1 MPVEQIAGETVYCT
15 ASLSRLQ
22 SAMELVNSHHP
33 RRAILRCKAKMQL
46 LQAADDNCFDW
57 PEVTDALLNQLA
69 ATLFESTHYQALY
82 QGCQSKQQ
90 AGLVDQQ
97 LVAELVSTYQH
108 LLERQ
113 QDPVVQSLN
122 ARLARL

>member
-1 MPVEQIAGETVYCT
+1 
-15 ASLSRLQ
+15 
-22 SAMELVNSHHP
+22 MELVNSHHP

-57 PEVTDALLNQLA
+57 SAANHALLNSLA

-90 AGLVDQQ
+90 ASLIDQQ
-97 LVAELVSTYQH
+97 LVAELVSTYQQ
-108 LLERQ
+108 LIERQ

-122 ARLARL
+122 ALL